1 MRNREKKGSIM
12 DIKTI
17 TEGFGA
23 VRELIEIITKLGE
36 ETNNLAL
43 QKAILELDKKNY
55 QLEKEILE
63 LKKELDKREQYNMQ
77 FSSKDN
83 CYWDIK
89 EDGTKEGPYCSNCYD
104 TKQLTVRALGQKGHY
119 RCPNCKTIIYTSEY
133 RASEHRI
140 NL

>member
-1 MRNREKKGSIM
+1 M

-17 TEGFGA
+17 TEGLGA
-23 VRELIEIITKLGE
+23 VRELIGLISKIGE

-77 FSSKDN
+77 FSSEDN
-83 CYWDIK
+83 CYWNIK
-89 EDGTKEGPYCSNCYD
+89 EDGTKEGPFCSNCYD
-104 TKQLTVRALGQKGHY
+104 VKERRVRLLSHRQGFY
-119 RCPNCKTIIYTSEY
+119 TCPNCKTDIRIVNCIDTETSF
-133 RASEHRI
+133 SI
-140 NL
+140 

>member
-1 MRNREKKGSIM
+1 M

-23 VRELIEIITKLGE
+23 VRELIELITKLGE

-63 LKKELDKREQYNMQ
+63 LKKELDKRQQYNMQ
-77 FSSKDN
+77 FIDN
-83 CYWDIK
+83 YYWDVK
-89 EDGTKEGPYCSNCYD
+89 DGNAKIGPYCPACWD
-104 TKQLTVRALGQKGHY
+104 GDGKAVRMQEGYYGPFCPVCHVKTSKKG
-119 RCPNCKTIIYTSEY
+119 
-133 RASEHRI
+133 
-140 NL
+140 

>member
-1 MRNREKKGSIM
+1 M

-23 VRELIEIITKLGE
+23 VRELIELITKLGE

-63 LKKELDKREQYNMQ
+63 LKKELDKRNQYNMVFENNQ
-77 FSSKDN
+77 YWNYKD
-83 CYWDIK
+83 
-89 EDGTKEGPYCSNCYD
+89 DGSKEGPFCVTCWDYD
-104 TKQLTVRALGQKGHY
+104 
-119 RCPNCKTIIYTSEY
+119 KTPS
-133 RASEHRI
+133 R
-140 NL
+140 LLD

>member
-1 MRNREKKGSIM
+1 M

-23 VRELIEIITKLGE
+23 VRELIELITKLGE

-63 LKKELDKREQYNMQ
+63 LKKELDKRDQYNMV
-77 FSSKDN
+77 FEKDK
-83 CYWDIK
+83 YWNILP
-89 EDGTKEGPYCSNCYD
+89 DGTKDGPYCAACWDYSGKAVHLDQGFSSPHCHICFGAKN
-104 TKQLTVRALGQKGHY
+104 K
-119 RCPNCKTIIYTSEY
+119 N
-133 RASEHRI
+133 
-140 NL
+140 